1 MQMNNQ
7 AINWGL
13 LRFDKF
19 TISFCRVMRLNDFVS
34 IFI

>member
-19 TISFCRVMRLNDFVS
+19 TISFLSGDEVK
-34 IFI
+34 